1 MATGAVPLLRL
12 GLLSQ
17 RYWCWIRRR
26 GGSMWPP
33 AYPIPKEFLKN
44 RRGGAEGESA
54 EGREK
59 PPWGVPLP
67 RAGLGPAPIWDRPL
81 RRGRTVIALRRARP
95 PGRAAPAACN
105 ARRGGTPGPPAFYP
119 VLPRP
124 RKSME
129 KYRIKRP
136 PASASNIKKG
146 AAWRRLFMVL
156 GKLLGKVGGDHLVQS
171 SCTGPPPLPSHRGHP
186 QSA

>member
-33 AYPIPKEFLKN
+33 AYPIPKEFRTVGEGLKVN
-44 RRGGAEGESA
+44 RPKAERSHPGVCPSRG
-54 EGREK
+54 
-59 PPWGVPLP
+59 PV
-67 RAGLGPAPIWDRPL
+67 WDRPL

-156 GKLLGKVGGDHLVQS
+156 GKLLGKVGGDHLVQ
-171 SCTGPPPLPSHRGHP
+171 GLHRFLLIGAIRNQLDGGALHDT
-186 QSA
+186 QG